1 MREIH
6 IYIVYQFLGAAEL
19 DYHKL
24 GGLKKKPKIYF
35 LTVLEPRS
43 LKSRYQHGHTPFD
56 IFPVIC
62 WQSLAILGL
71 KLPKSS
77 NFTFSLC
84 VSVFIWHLIRM
95 PNCIRGPLYSSKTS
109 SQLITSAMTFFFF
122 FYKIRGTFR
131 GILAYLCVCVCVC
144 VMEGHDSMNS
154 MVLLKGIY
162 LKIYTFS

>member
-24 GGLKKKPKIYF
+24 GGLKKTKLYF

-56 IFPVIC
+56 TFPVIC
-62 WQSLAILGL
+62 WQSLVILGL

-77 NFTFSLC
+77 NFTFSLW
-84 VSVFIWHLIRM
+84 VSVFIWRLIRM
-95 PNCIRGPLYSSKTS
+95 PNCIRGPPYSSKTS
-109 SQLITSAMTFFFF
+109 SQLITSAMTFFFTKLGAHSEVPQHIF
-122 FYKIRGTFR
+122 V
-131 GILAYLCVCVCVC
+131 CVCVCVC
-144 VMEGHDSMNS
+144 VC
-154 MVLLKGIY
+154 V
-162 LKIYTFS
+162 